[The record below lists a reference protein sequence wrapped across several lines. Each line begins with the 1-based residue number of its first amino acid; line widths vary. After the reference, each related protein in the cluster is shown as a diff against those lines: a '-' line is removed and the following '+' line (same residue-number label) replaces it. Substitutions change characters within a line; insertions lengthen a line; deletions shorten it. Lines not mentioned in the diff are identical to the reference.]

1 MFEATAAPN
10 LLYVI
15 ATPMVLLL
23 VMMGIAYLVYYFWGK
38 TKSE

>member
-15 ATPMVLLL
+15 ATPMVLLM
-23 VMMGIAYLVYYFWGK
+23 VMIGIAYAIYHFWGK
-38 TKSE
+38 SKSE